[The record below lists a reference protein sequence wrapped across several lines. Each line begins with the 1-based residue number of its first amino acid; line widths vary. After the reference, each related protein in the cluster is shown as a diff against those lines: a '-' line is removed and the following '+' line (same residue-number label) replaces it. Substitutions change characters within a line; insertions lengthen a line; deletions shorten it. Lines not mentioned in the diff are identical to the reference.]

1 MAEETLRQTSI
12 QDVTWL
18 LMAVIRQAYSENWEQ
33 KLRIERLEKL
43 EGLLEK
49 TIKTWTKE
57 SMDSEEVSVIKNKPS
72 TVHLRLQEKYLKSI
86 SEIIQT

>member
-1 MAEETLRQTSI
+1 
-12 QDVTWL
+12 
-18 LMAVIRQAYSENWEQ
+18 MAVIRQAYSENWEQ

-72 TVHLRLQEKYLKSI
+72 TVHLRL
-86 SEIIQT
+86 